1 MDGFSPE
8 MFVTPTRAHPQQ
20 YADPS
25 PPFIDDH
32 RYYNVEGKVKLFRRS
47 GARKKLLNIYHQTPV
62 FGQQPPGH
70 GQASSSSFREPK
82 VNFRRSGA
90 RKNLLNMYYQAPVFG
105 QQPPVQ
111 TSSTFRV
118 WKDAEK
124 SKISR
129 PVTIRYDSLR
139 FVTIR
144 YVLENGPEK

>member
-47 GARKKLLNIYHQTPV
+47 GARKNLLNMYYQTPV
-62 FGQQPPGH
+62 FGQQPPGY
-70 GQASSSSFREPK
+70 GQASSSS
-82 VNFRRSGA
+82 
-90 RKNLLNMYYQAPVFG
+90 
-105 QQPPVQ
+105 
-111 TSSTFRV
+111 FRV

-124 SKISR
+124 SKIS
-129 PVTIRYDSLR
+129 PYLKNKVSGKYHSMPNQSPKVKSKFIFFS
-139 FVTIR
+139 
-144 YVLENGPEK
+144 

>member
-1 MDGFSPE
+1 MLKIIFSLQKKNMDGFSPE

-47 GARKKLLNIYHQTPV
+47 GARKNLLNMYYQTPV

-90 RKNLLNMYYQAPVFG
+90 RKIYLICIIRPLCLVNSHLCKLHQHLEFGKMLKNL
-105 QQPPVQ
+105 
-111 TSSTFRV
+111 
-118 WKDAEK
+118 K
-124 SKISR
+124 SHH
-129 PVTIRYDSLR
+129 T
-139 FVTIR
+139 
-144 YVLENGPEK
+144 